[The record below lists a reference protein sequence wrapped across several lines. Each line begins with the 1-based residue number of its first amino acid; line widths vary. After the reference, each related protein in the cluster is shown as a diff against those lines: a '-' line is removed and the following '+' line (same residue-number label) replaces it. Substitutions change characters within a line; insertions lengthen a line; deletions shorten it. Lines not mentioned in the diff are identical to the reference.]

1 MPATNTNEVDLQ
13 GVDVLGVSCIAA
25 DLDTAAQRVIEMVR
39 RGDGG
44 YVSTC
49 NVHVVV
55 TANRNPRYRAAL
67 EGAAMRVPDGW
78 PVAWMQRR
86 LGAGSARRI
95 PGPDLM
101 EHLLNVG
108 RQDNLSHFLLG
119 STPFVLHSLESQILK
134 RLPTAQVAGTYSPS
148 FEELGD
154 RPDADLVHL
163 IRSKQPDIVWV
174 GLGAPKQDFW
184 MSMYSEVLAPSV
196 LIGVGAAFDFSARL
210 RPRAPRWMRNSGL
223 EWAHRLASEP
233 RRLTGRYVRTNSEFL
248 VRAGSQLLRRRNR

>member
-1 MPATNTNEVDLQ
+1 MLAEMVATAVGFTGDTIWDPSKPNGQPRRHLDVGRAVERFGFKAGTSLKDGIARTRSLGARTDAGVRLVRKELRSLMPATNTNEVNLQ

-25 DLDTAAQRVIEMVR
+25 DLDTAAQRVIEMVQ

-55 TANRNPRYRAAL
+55 TANRNPQYRAAL

-86 LGAGSARRI
+86 LGIGSARRI

-108 RQDNLSHFLLG
+108 TQDNLSHFLLG
-119 STPFVLHSLESQILK
+119 STPGVLLSLENQISK
-134 RLPTAQVAGTYSPS
+134 RLPSARVVGTYSPS
-148 FEELGD
+148 FDELGD
-154 RPDADLVHL
+154 D
-163 IRSKQPDIVWV
+163 
-174 GLGAPKQDFW
+174 
-184 MSMYSEVLAPSV
+184 
-196 LIGVGAAFDFSARL
+196 
-210 RPRAPRWMRNSGL
+210 
-223 EWAHRLASEP
+223 
-233 RRLTGRYVRTNSEFL
+233 RT
-248 VRAGSQLLRRRNR
+248 QTWCT

>member
-1 MPATNTNEVDLQ
+1 MPATNTNEVNLQ

-25 DLDTAAQRVIEMVR
+25 DLDTAAQRVIEMVQ

-55 TANRNPRYRAAL
+55 TANRNPQYRAAL

-86 LGAGSARRI
+86 LGIGSARRI

-108 RQDNLSHFLLG
+108 TQDNLSHFLLG
-119 STPFVLHSLESQILK
+119 STPGVLLSLENQISK
-134 RLPTAQVAGTYSPS
+134 RLPSARVVGTYSPS
-148 FEELGD
+148 FDELGD
-154 RPDADLVHL
+154 RPDADVVHL
-163 IRSKQPDIVWV
+163 IRSKQPSIVWV

-184 MSMYSEVLAPSV
+184 MSMYSEALAPSV
-196 LIGVGAAFDFSARL
+196 LIGVGAAFDFSAGV
-210 RPRAPRWMRNSGL
+210 RPRAPEWMRNSGL

-233 RRLTGRYVRTNSEFL
+233 RRLTWRYLRTNSEFL
-248 VRAGSQLLRRRNR
+248 VRAGSQLLRREHR

>member
-1 MPATNTNEVDLQ
+1 MPAARTDAVKLQ
-13 GVDVLGVSCIAA
+13 GVDVLGINCLAA
-25 DLDTAAQRVIEMVR
+25 DLDTAAARVVEMVR
-39 RGDGG
+39 CGDGG

-55 TANRNPRYRAAL
+55 TANRNPEYRAAL

-86 LGAGSARRI
+86 LGVGSARRI

-101 EHLLNVG
+101 EHLLAVG
-108 RQDNLSHFLLG
+108 RQDDLSHFLLG
-119 STPFVLHSLESQILK
+119 STPCVLHSLETQILK
-134 RLPTAQVAGTYSPS
+134 RRPSARVVGAHSPS
-148 FEELGD
+148 FGDLGD
-154 RPDADLVHL
+154 RPDADVVHL
-163 IRSKQPDIVWV
+163 IRSKQPSIVWV

-184 MSMYSEVLAPSV
+184 MKMYSEVLAPSI
-196 LIGVGAAFDFSARL
+196 LIGVGAAFDFGAQV

-223 EWAHRLASEP
+223 EWAYRLASEP

-248 VRAGSQLLRRRNR
+248 VLAGSQLLRRRNR

>member
-1 MPATNTNEVDLQ
+1 MSATSTNAAQLQ
-13 GVDVLGVSCIAA
+13 GVDVLGVKCLAA
-25 DLDTAAQRVIEMVR
+25 DLDTAAQRVVEMVR
-39 RGDGG
+39 RGNGG

-55 TANRNPRYRAAL
+55 TANRNPRYRAAI

-86 LGAGSARRI
+86 LGAGSAQRI

-119 STPFVLHSLESQILK
+119 STPCVLHSLESQILK
-134 RLPTAQVAGTYSPS
+134 RLPAARVVGTHSPS
-148 FEELGD
+148 FDDLGERAD
-154 RPDADLVHL
+154 PDVVRL
-163 IRSKQPDIVWV
+163 IRSKQPSIVWV

-184 MSMYSEVLAPSV
+184 MSMYSEALAPSV
-196 LIGVGAAFDFSARL
+196 LIGVGAAFDFTARV

-233 RRLTGRYVRTNSEFL
+233 RRLTGRYLRTNTEFL
-248 VRAGSQLLRRRNR
+248 VRAASQLLRRRTR